1 MIQQVQGDCRKSA
14 PGVVCAA
21 KGLGTADSGVSKRV
35 PRAAG
40 KLLPGVCLR
49 AVHVS
54 PARKLAHLKT
64 PLLPGIRA
72 GSRSPFNGRRQGT
85 GEVLPVAREIGGKSV
100 VRSVLLGTTSLNN
113 VLKIFL

>member
-1 MIQQVQGDCRKSA
+1 MIEQVQGNCRKSA
-14 PGVVCAA
+14 PGIVCAA

-49 AVHVS
+49 AVHIP
-54 PARKLAHLKT
+54 PARKLAHLET

-72 GSRSPFNGRRQGT
+72 GGRRQRT
-85 GEVLPVAREIGGKSV
+85 GEVLPVAREIGGKAV
-100 VRSVLLGTTSLNN
+100 VRSVSLGTTSLNS

>member
-1 MIQQVQGDCRKSA
+1 MIQQVQGNCRKSA
-14 PGVVCAA
+14 PGIVCAA

-49 AVHVS
+49 AVHIA
-54 PARKLAHLKT
+54 PARKLAHLET

-72 GSRSPFNGRRQGT
+72 GGRRQRT
-85 GEVLPVAREIGGKSV
+85 GQVLPVAREIGGKAV
-100 VRSVLLGTTSLNN
+100 VRSVSLGTTSLNS

>member
-1 MIQQVQGDCRKSA
+1 MIEQVQGNCRKSA
-14 PGVVCAA
+14 PGIVCAA

-49 AVHVS
+49 AVHIP
-54 PARKLAHLKT
+54 PARKLAHLET

-72 GSRSPFNGRRQGT
+72 GGRRQRT
-85 GEVLPVAREIGGKSV
+85 GQVLPVAREIGGKAV
-100 VRSVLLGTTSLNN
+100 VRSVSLGTTSLNS